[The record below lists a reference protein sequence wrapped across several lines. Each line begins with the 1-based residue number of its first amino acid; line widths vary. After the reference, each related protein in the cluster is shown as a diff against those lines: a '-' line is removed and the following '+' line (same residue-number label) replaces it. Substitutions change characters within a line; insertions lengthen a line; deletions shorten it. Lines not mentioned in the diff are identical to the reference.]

1 MSVCVR
7 YTKNFEVFERFIG
20 FLNVSKKQDA
30 DSLSNA
36 ILNFLKF
43 CKFDH
48 VPIIGQSYD
57 GANVMSGRK
66 GGVQAKMIK
75 HYPYATYIHCM
86 AHKLNLIVVDMCKN
100 VNVSTNLF
108 NFKLITYLFLFLFI

>member
-20 FLNVSKKQDA
+20 FLNVSEKQDA
-30 DSLSNA
+30 ESLSYA

-48 VPIIGQSYD
+48 IPIIGQSYD

-108 NFKLITYLFLFLFI
+108 NFK